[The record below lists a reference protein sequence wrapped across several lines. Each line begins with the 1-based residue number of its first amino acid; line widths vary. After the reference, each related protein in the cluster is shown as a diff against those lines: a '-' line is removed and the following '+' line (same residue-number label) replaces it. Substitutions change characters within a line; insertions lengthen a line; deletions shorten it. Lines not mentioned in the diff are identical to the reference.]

1 MRELVIPILGRV
13 PLCLNKSTGVKESV
27 FTVSACCCCPEMEN
41 YKARGPGELLIASS
55 GINQLTGITYL
66 TDSFHT

>member
-1 MRELVIPILGRV
+1 
-13 PLCLNKSTGVKESV
+13 
-27 FTVSACCCCPEMEN
+27 MEN